1 MTYLYIANVLISEY
15 LSLLVYEQKAGET
28 YVSKIIFIESTA
40 EIVIIKSSQLPSIE
54 TLDA

>member
-1 MTYLYIANVLISEY
+1 MTYLYIANVLISKY